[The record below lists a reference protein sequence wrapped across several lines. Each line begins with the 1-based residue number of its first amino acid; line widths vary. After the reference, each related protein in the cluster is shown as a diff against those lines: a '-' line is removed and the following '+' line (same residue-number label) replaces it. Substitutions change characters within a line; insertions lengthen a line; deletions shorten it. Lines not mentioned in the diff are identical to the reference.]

1 MMYQL
6 IIILFVVVS
15 VSMARVTYLGCD
27 DMAVG
32 TSVSQHGSIGTST
45 AYSIVVKRGSTLL
58 INGESYI
65 PGETLSVSLSSNP
78 SQYAIE
84 MEGGATFM
92 SGGKCDGKRKDNN
105 GGSITLP
112 STGSGTVKIK
122 AVAGTGY
129 SNAVNMLSTISLY
142 EQILTSSP
150 SAAPSGPSPA
160 PTVQPTSPTPQPTI
174 QPTATPTNSTMST
187 SIEESEILSAGAI
200 AAIIVCTV
208 LSLGSF
214 GYYQYQSKKGLTK
227 VAIEV

>member
-1 MMYQL
+1 MFEF
-6 IIILFVVVS
+6 IIILFIIIIS
-15 VSMARVTYLGCD
+15 ISMARVSYLGCN
-27 DMAVG
+27 DMIIG
-32 TSVSQHGSIGTST
+32 MSVARHGSIGS
-45 AYSIVVKRGSTLL
+45 SSMGDNIIVKRGSISLV
-58 INGESYI
+58 NGESYI

-122 AVAGTGY
+122 AIVGNGQVNSVKMLPTITLYVAPTP
-129 SNAVNMLSTISLY
+129 
-142 EQILTSSP
+142 SP
-150 SAAPSGPSPA
+150 SVAPSGPSPA

-174 QPTATPTNSTMST
+174 QPTAIPTNSTMST
-187 SIEESEILSAGAI
+187 SIDETEVLSAGI
-200 AAIIVCTV
+200 VAAIIMFIV
-208 LSLGSF
+208 LPLGSF